1 MGEYA
6 RIVVIRICSWRVG
19 VLPEE
24 VLEVQGGSRRCRG
37 KPGLQNGGLRGPGES
52 FKSIV
57 LKMKYVLYM
66 SSRLVFRRGE
76 VRMPQGRECTLRRPS

>member
-1 MGEYA
+1 MGELA
-6 RIVVIRICSWRVG
+6 RIVVIRICSWRLG
-19 VLPEE
+19 VLLEE

-37 KPGLQNGGLRGPGES
+37 KPGLQNVGLRGPGES

-66 SSRLVFRRGE
+66 WMAGFWMHQVDASGSVG
-76 VRMPQGRECTLRRPS
+76 